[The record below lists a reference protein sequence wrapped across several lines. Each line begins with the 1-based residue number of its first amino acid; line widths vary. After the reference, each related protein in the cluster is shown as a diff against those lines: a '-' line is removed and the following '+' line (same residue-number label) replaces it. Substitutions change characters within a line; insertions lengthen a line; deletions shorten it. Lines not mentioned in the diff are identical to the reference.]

1 MNNRETNDEKLQQK
15 HFPTM
20 TIRRYIPLV
29 IFVGLSILALQT
41 PLLELTEEK
50 LSTHMI
56 IEHLVF
62 FLIGA
67 LSVISAERILQLLH
81 LRQRQKLLAIDQ
93 NIGTQK
99 QSVSISSR
107 LLLAWGNLL
116 RKVFGFDRTGILWIG
131 IVIILMGL
139 WHFPRVFD
147 TAAMNPSIHIIE
159 HFCFIIVGAAG
170 YISIR
175 TLGESYRIFLLVVI
189 IGMMGFAGLLF
200 SVLDSQ
206 IYLAYPLWQH
216 NEAGFYMVLTS
227 TLLLVIGL
235 PMYLVKRTIT
245 YVRATKIDRTHQDEY

>member
-1 MNNRETNDEKLQQK
+1 MNNKESNDKKQQRQK
-15 HFPTM
+15 RFPTM
-20 TIRRYIPLV
+20 TIRRCVPIV
-29 IFVGLSILALQT
+29 IFAGLSILALQT
-41 PLLELTEEK
+41 PLLELAEEK

-67 LSVISAERILQLLH
+67 LSVVSAERILQLLY

-93 NIGTQK
+93 NTGIRNQP
-99 QSVSISSR
+99 VSISSR
-107 LLLAWGNLL
+107 LLAAWGNLL
-116 RKVFGFDRTGILWIG
+116 RKVFGFDKTGILWIG
-131 IVIILMGL
+131 VVIILMAL

-147 TAAMNPSIHIIE
+147 SAALNPNIHVIQ

-175 TLGESYRIFLLVVI
+175 TLGESYRIFLLIVM

-206 IYLAYPLWQH
+206 IYFAYPLWQH
-216 NEAGFYMVLTS
+216 NEAGFYMVITS
-227 TLLLVIGL
+227 TLLLVVGL

-245 YVRATKIDRTHQDEY
+245 YVRATKIDS